1 MPEVIFVDN
10 HLLVLNKPAGMLTQ
24 PNETSDPSLEDFGKQ
39 WLKERYQ
46 KQGNVFLHAVHRL
59 DRPVSGIVLFAR
71 TSKALSRLNASLR
84 AHHFQKHYCA
94 LVEGVV
100 NTHEGILEH
109 SLQHGSHR
117 SHVVSE
123 GGSPSLLQYTV
134 VRSTPTQTLLD
145 ISLVTGRYHQ
155 IRAQLAA
162 AGHPIVG
169 DRKYGSTHPS
179 SILCLHHTSLTFP
192 HPITTEECHFM
203 APNPEWTF

>member
-1 MPEVIFVDN
+1 
-10 HLLVLNKPAGMLTQ
+10 MLTQ

-39 WLKERYQ
+39 WLKECYQ

-84 AHHFQKHYCA
+84 SHLFQKHYRA
-94 LVEGVV
+94 LVEGFF
-100 NTHEGILEH
+100 TSKEGTLEH

-134 VRSTPTQTLLD
+134 VHSTPTHTLLE
-145 ISLVTGRYHQ
+145 ISRHRSLPPNPRTTCRSRPPHY
-155 IRAQLAA
+155 RR
-162 AGHPIVG
+162 PK
-169 DRKYGSTHPS
+169 KYGSTHTSP
-179 SILCLHHTSLTFP
+179 ILCLHHTSLTFP
-192 HPITTEECHFM
+192 HPITTEECHFIVPRPQWKSG
-203 APNPEWTF
+203 AQH